1 MDGRNGI
8 LFVCMFLLAAT
19 GVGQY
24 YWRLNDK
31 NQDLA
36 DYRVLLSQAKN
47 TLQSKESIAAARQR
61 SYETG
66 RLLSDHYK
74 SLAEE
79 HANLTKEV
87 HDLDAQ
93 FIATEKQFVDAVVQV
108 RKQAAEQLPVDI
120 VLKSGLALSGARVQ
134 KVSHTDV
141 MIQHSGG
148 VTRVDAADLPP
159 DLLDKFRH
167 NTRPFGPGGAKD
179 PATPSTPHVRGGVPK
194 APKKP

>member
-1 MDGRNGI
+1 MDGKNGI
-8 LFVCMFLLAAT
+8 LIVCMFLLAAT

-24 YWRLNDK
+24 YWRLHDK

-36 DYRVLLSQAKN
+36 DYRVLLSQARN

-66 RLLSDHYK
+66 RLLADHYK

-79 HANLTKEV
+79 HANLTNEV
-87 HDLDAQ
+87 RALDAQ
-93 FIATEKQFVDAVVQV
+93 FTATEKQFVDAVVKV
-108 RKQAAEQLPVDI
+108 RQQAAEQLPVDI
-120 VLKSGLALSGARVQ
+120 VLKSGVVLAGARVQ

-141 MIQHSGG
+141 MIQHGGG

-167 NTRPFGPGGAKD
+167 NMRPFGPAGAMD
-179 PATPSTPHVRGGVPK
+179 PAAPPPPHARGGVPK
-194 APKKP
+194 PPKKP